1 MTGRKYLGPISN
13 DSDLIN
19 KNYVDPKLTHVG

>member
-1 MTGRKYLGPISN
+1 MSGRKYLGPILN